1 MVMVCHA
8 KNLAVPDVS
17 KEEPNSYVKVYLMP
31 DPAKATKRKTRCQSD
46 QNFFHPHFN

>member
-17 KEEPNSYVKVYLMP
+17 KEEPNSYVKVNMLLT
-31 DPAKATKRKTRCQSD
+31 DLACLTSLIL
-46 QNFFHPHFN
+46 